1 MAQIAQNNEFVKEW
15 AWNWTFNELRDN
27 DHSRLVITI
36 KNKVNSFEQEELSS
50 TKSKEGLFFYISL
63 RLIQNYSSWVYNDFS
78 QDFIIIP
85 FVMGFFSFIFPP
97 LLSSQPSTCRPDC

>member
-50 TKSKEGLFFYISL
+50 AKSKESLFFYISL
-63 RLIQNYSSWVYNDFS
+63 RLIQNYSSWVYHDFS
-78 QDFIIIP
+78 IYYLMIP
-85 FVMGFFSFIFPP
+85 
-97 LLSSQPSTCRPDC
+97 L